1 MFIATRFAKNCDDAE
16 LWEQQRKRT
25 NELIT
30 KGRNNKSLD
39 RIREMASFELGKR
52 HCIIKEKKDVTL
64 RTYTKYV
71 KSYKVRQSS
80 QTKCNRMTVEVTIE
94 LTKVKTVRSYK

>member
-1 MFIATRFAKNCDDAE
+1 
-16 LWEQQRKRT
+16 
-25 NELIT
+25 
-30 KGRNNKSLD
+30 
-39 RIREMASFELGKR
+39 MASFELGKR
-52 HCIIKEKKDVTL
+52 SFQSATEPRYLTSTVFLRHCIINEKKDVTL

-71 KSYKVRQSS
+71 KSYKARQSS